1 MREDPDHEGP
11 MSGNPEHQLRTVVH
25 EWDQAMVQNDVE
37 AIGRHMA
44 DDWTIVGSDGGS
56 SDKATFLGL
65 IDSGVLSHDVMQSE
79 DVTIRVYGDAAVVIA
94 RGVSMGMYQGRAF
107 REVERQSNT
116 FIRQG
121 SHWRCVLTH
130 LSRLAP
136 PTGA

>member
-1 MREDPDHEGP
+1 
-11 MSGNPEHQLRTVVH
+11 MSGNAEQQLRAVVH
-25 EWDQAMVQNDVE
+25 EWDQAMVRNDVE
-37 AIGRHMA
+37 AIGRYMA
-44 DDWTIVGSDGGS
+44 DDWTIVGSDGSS

-65 IDSGVLSHDVMQSE
+65 INSGALSHDVMQSE
-79 DVTIRVYGDAAVVIA
+79 DVTIRIYGDAGVVIA
-94 RGVSMGMYQGRAF
+94 RGVSTGMYQGRAF
-107 REVERQSNT
+107 REVERQTNT